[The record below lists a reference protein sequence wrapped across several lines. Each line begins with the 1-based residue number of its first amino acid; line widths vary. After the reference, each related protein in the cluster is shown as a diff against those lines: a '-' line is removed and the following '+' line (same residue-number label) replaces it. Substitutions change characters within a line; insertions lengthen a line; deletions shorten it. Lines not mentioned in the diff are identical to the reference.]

1 MTLKTAFGNRRIDR
15 EIVDSY
21 LQFGRS
27 LLNDEDGSVTKAIEN
42 NHNGNAAEIVHDIFA
57 RWQQGNGRQPV
68 EWSTFIATLR
78 DIGKQELAN
87 HIEQNLKH
95 KD

>member
-1 MTLKTAFGNRRIDR
+1 MTFKTALGSRKLDQ
-15 EIVDSY
+15 EIGDSY
-21 LQFGRS
+21 LHFGQF
-27 LLNDEDGSVTKAIEN
+27 LLDDKDGEVTKAIEN
-42 NHNGNAAEIVHDIFA
+42 NHDGNPDAIVHDIFA

-78 DIGKQELAN
+78 DIGKHDLAN

-95 KD
+95 H